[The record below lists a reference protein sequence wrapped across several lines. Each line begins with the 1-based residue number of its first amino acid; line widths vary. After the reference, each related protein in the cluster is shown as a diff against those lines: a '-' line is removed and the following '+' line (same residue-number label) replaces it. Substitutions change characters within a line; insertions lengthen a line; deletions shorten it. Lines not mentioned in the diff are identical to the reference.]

1 MDIAP
6 KITFLGANL
15 DEAVQLQ
22 RQHDIVFKQLQ
33 VRIISIIFLFKIL
46 LTLYF
51 TKPKQLQPTPIDEF
65 VPKAEA
71 LLHQQHRKAHPDV
84 LDAMGESLSLVW
96 RDVLDL
102 LKRRKHIID
111 SNANLHEKIGVCTA
125 KMAALE
131 MACRDTMIPIEIESV
146 QEFLNKFKQL
156 RIEMLAAVMVALKEG
171 NELLTCLR
179 DIASCGTLDSR
190 PDHIRLEV
198 KKSITMVEVWLEQLH
213 DRRNILEVAWQTRKV
228 QLEQCLALA
237 IFAKELNE
245 LETMLRNRQ
254 NDIQGLPSL
263 GDSETTASHL
273 LQKYVEL
280 KQDAVSLR
288 DKALKITRATEKLL
302 TSGCFAGDEA
312 CAKSY
317 QVLSGC
323 TELLDTVERFEQALS
338 QARDF
343 FAKAERALGVME
355 RLEIEVTSCRHS
367 VGSPQ
372 ALSLQT
378 QILHDITELTQEPL
392 QLGYDILNNV
402 GRSNA
407 QVSGIERVLEDMENR
422 KIYLED
428 LCSASS
434 EQVIKI
440 SQTLTTFMEQHNSI
454 LSWLVSIAEAFLRKT
469 NNLGSDLKT
478 STDFLKLHHQL
489 LSDLEVKCCILSTNY
504 MSFENLCFRLR
515 VLTLT
520 TCCFPSRT
528 FSARLRPISVSI
540 LTAKWM
546 PFTVTGHSSERSSRA
561 VSIW

>member
-1 MDIAP
+1 MQTYLLRACLI
-6 KITFLGANL
+6 FWFSNCH
-15 DEAVQLQ
+15 QLQ
-22 RQHDIVFKQLQ
+22 
-33 VRIISIIFLFKIL
+33 
-46 LTLYF
+46 T
-51 TKPKQLQPTPIDEF
+51 TPIDEF

-71 LLHQQHRKAHPDV
+71 LLHQQHRRAHPEV

-102 LKRRKHIID
+102 LKRRKHILD

-179 DIASCGTLDSR
+179 DIANCGTLDSR

-245 LETMLRNRQ
+245 LESMLRLRQ
-254 NDIQGLPSL
+254 NDVHGVPNL
-263 GDSETTASHL
+263 GDSEVTASHL
-273 LQKYVEL
+273 LQKYVDL

-302 TSGCFAGDEA
+302 ASGCFAGDEA
-312 CAKSY
+312 CTKSY

-323 TELLDTVERFEQALS
+323 TELLDTVDRTEHALS

-343 FAKAERALGVME
+343 FGKAERALGVME
-355 RLEIEVTSCRHS
+355 RLEIEITSCRHS

-372 ALSLQT
+372 ALTLQT
-378 QILHDITELTQEPL
+378 QILHDLTELTQEPL
-392 QLGYDILNNV
+392 QLGYSILNDV

-422 KIYLED
+422 KVYLED

-469 NNLGSDLKT
+469 NNLGTDLKT
-478 STDFLKLHHQL
+478 SNDFLKLHHQL
-489 LSDLEVKCCILSTNY
+489 LSDLEVQYSNLTY
-504 MSFENLCFRLR
+504 SFVAL
-515 VLTLT
+515 
-520 TCCFPSRT
+520 
-528 FSARLRPISVSI
+528 
-540 LTAKWM
+540 
-546 PFTVTGHSSERSSRA
+546 
-561 VSIW
+561 